1 MKNRR
6 LSNLLKI
13 LVSLGALAWVLTRIP
28 VATVAEAAVGADFG
42 LLLVAYLLF
51 NLGLLVRAGRWL
63 ILLRGS
69 GSQVSFFRLV
79 ELYFVGSFFN
89 SFLPSG
95 FGGDVVRAAEVT
107 RDVEAG
113 AAIGTVIVDR
123 LTGMLVL
130 FAMGLLALP
139 ASSKLLPPEMIWQVA
154 AVAAAGLVAGL
165 LFLHGGLLRRMSP
178 VLERL
183 LPTRLAALISPAGD
197 GPAGRVHRAV
207 TGCGWRAVAG
217 ALGASVFF
225 NTLLVS
231 WWILAGRAL
240 GIVLSPAAYVTFI
253 PILSLTLIVP
263 SIGGLGVREGLA
275 PLLFSSAGV
284 PAAQAVALSLVIF
297 ALNRGTGLVGG
308 LVYLVGNLRKLR
320 GGSDV

>member
-13 LVSLGALAWVLTRIP
+13 LVSLGALGWVLTRIP

-139 ASSKLLPPEMIWQVA
+139 ASSKLLPPEMVWQVA

-165 LFLHGGLLRRMSP
+165 FFLHGGLLRRMSP

-183 LPTRLAALISPAGD
+183 LPARLAALISPAGE

-308 LVYLVGNLRKLR
+308 LVYLAGNLRKLR